1 MRIWDIHVHFP
12 RGGPGGP
19 PFMRPP
25 ATMPEAED
33 ATPRRGR
40 GSRAKRGAAAEP
52 KERTP
57 QEAVD
62 HLAERLREVGTV
74 KASLLCGGRFGLS
87 YEQCLELAMKHEDL
101 FVPHAVIDPAEVTYE
116 RVYQL
121 HGLGYK
127 GFKIIGTPRPY
138 DHPDHN
144 PAYKAAEE
152 LDMPI
157 LFHCGVIGGFMD
169 LLARHPRRDPES
181 AKRMREMDAMA
192 EKARADYE
200 EKKRNW
206 RPGQPEPEM
215 QTGPFGRGRPTSAT
229 YMRPFHL
236 ETIANRFPRLK
247 VIGAHFGGTGNYDEA
262 ASVARWRRWVYF
274 DMSGGRTLERHA
286 MERGLIG
293 KEIPI
298 EKLVFGSDCNADEI
312 HEHVERFTRMFEE
325 LGLTEEEKDLLW
337 YRNAAEMFGL
347 EKPVWA
353 EE

>member
-19 PFMRPP
+19 PGLVPP
-25 ATMPEAED
+25 PTMPEAED
-33 ATPRRGR
+33 ASGRRRGR
-40 GSRAKRGAAAEP
+40 GRGRAGASAGP
-52 KERTP
+52 PPRTP

-87 YEQCLELAMKHEDL
+87 YEQCIELAMKHEDL

-121 HGLGYK
+121 RAMGYR

-144 PAYKAAEE
+144 PAYKAAQE
-152 LDMPI
+152 LNMPI
-157 LFHCGVIGGFMD
+157 LFHCGVIGGGMD

-181 AKRMREMDAMA
+181 AKRMREMDAA
-192 EKARADYE
+192 AAKARADYDE
-200 EKKRNW
+200 ARRTW
-206 RPGQPEPEM
+206 QPGQPEPQLPM
-215 QTGPFGRGRPTSAT
+215 GFRGGRETSAT

-247 VIGAHFGGTGNYDEA
+247 IIGAHFGGTGNYDEA

-286 MERGLIG
+286 VERGLIG

-298 EKLVFGSDCNADEI
+298 EKLVFGSDCAADEV
-312 HEHVERFTRMFEE
+312 HEHVERFVRMFDE

-347 EKPVWA
+347 EEPVWA
-353 EE
+353 QE